1 LMSEEHVKIL
11 KQLRECKA
19 VNSRNALTI
28 SEIVRRITG
37 LSVSRS
43 PILYGI
49 RYFDIHSK
57 IKRVC
62 SEGLVKRAS
71 VGGKEAFYINE
82 RSGD

>member
-1 LMSEEHVKIL
+1 MMSEEHAKIL

-19 VNSRNALTI
+19 VDSRNALTV

-62 SEGLVKRAS
+62 SEGLVKRTN